1 MTGQIKFFPESRAKK
16 IDVEELQRLRNMQ
29 HLIIGARN
37 ELFNEIQSLSDYWK
51 AARKSEFHKTIRKEV
66 RLVQ

>member
-1 MTGQIKFFPESRAKK
+1 MGQVSFFPEHRAKK

-37 ELFNEIQSLSDYWK
+37 ELLNETKNLSEYWK
-51 AARKSEFHKTIRKEV
+51 AARKNEFHKTIRKEV
-66 RLVQ
+66 KLVQ